1 MNACMHDNL
10 VLNMPPCIHA
20 CPVAGLHNSEIGFCV
35 REIDLCK
42 SAVHPYLSEVSYN
55 NSVMTA
61 DDSEMSPHKS
71 EGFTMNS
78 KIRFCD
84 REVEKRDSE
93 THYVDF
99 EMIPGKSAML
109 IKKS

>member
-1 MNACMHDNL
+1 MFASMHDNL

-61 DDSEMSPHKS
+61 DDSE
-71 EGFTMNS
+71 
-78 KIRFCD
+78 
-84 REVEKRDSE
+84 